1 MRLTKA
7 IGWIVLFLSALTAC
21 GSTAANISG
30 QADNGSGIV
39 AASANGS
46 AAETKLK
53 ETKMSETAIK
63 AVSMTATAENTPA
76 GLVVNYVVEN
86 HTDQNVYLWD
96 MMIGYDDGKQK
107 IDHDS
112 AYVFFAEPKTVRI
125 IRAELPLPKTFDI
138 ARKEI
143 PFARVLAAKSKLT
156 GTIKLKHPVTEFS
169 PYYPPPAEDATKV
182 VKCGEVELL
191 ISWTPAKQGMQIT
204 ERTVGGEK
212 VFAIRG
218 AWAPPYQEILQET
231 MHVPVDLTIYTSPFE
246 RMLPIR

>member
-1 MRLTKA
+1 MAGPTSGDRNSNATRTDMS
-7 IGWIVLFLSALTAC
+7 GPETTAN
-21 GSTAANISG
+21 T
-30 QADNGSGIV
+30 
-39 AASANGS
+39 
-46 AAETKLK
+46 K
-53 ETKMSETAIK
+53 ETKMSESAIK

-76 GLVVNYVVEN
+76 GLIVNYVVEN
-86 HTDQNVYLWD
+86 HTDQSVYLWD
-96 MMIGYDDGKQK
+96 LMIGYDDDKQK

-112 AYVFFAEPKTVRI
+112 AYVFYAEPKTVRL

-143 PFARVLAAKSKLT
+143 PFARALAAKSKLT

-169 PYYPPPAEDATKV
+169 PYYPPPAEDAIKV
-182 VKCGEVELL
+182 VKCSEVDLL
-191 ISWTPAKQGMQIT
+191 ISWTPAKQGMQIS

-231 MHVPVDLTIYTSPFE
+231 LPVQVDLTIYTSPFE
-246 RMLPIR
+246 RMLPIK